1 MCCIMSCPGKQESN
15 ESGGFFDN
23 VLRLCQGADT
33 WRIMDSVL
41 LWITAAKLLP
51 NKSVAQGKTNSVL
64 LQMLI
69 SDLYLWKCNVG
80 SLHMQ
85 TNAALLLLEEGTD
98 WTGLVLLSGNK
109 AVTRNGITGSTTDYL
124 TSFLFIMAQ
133 GASISEIYN
142 TTNRLQRPALQH
154 VTDRETVQHTDI

>member
-1 MCCIMSCPGKQESN
+1 
-15 ESGGFFDN
+15 
-23 VLRLCQGADT
+23 
-33 WRIMDSVL
+33 
-41 LWITAAKLLP
+41 
-51 NKSVAQGKTNSVL
+51 
-64 LQMLI
+64 
-69 SDLYLWKCNVG
+69 
-80 SLHMQ
+80 MQ